1 VETQLKKKAS
11 SVLSSS
17 LESNKTLTTIGLRNC
32 QLAKPSLVSLIRS
45 IRKHPVLKILDL
57 AMNDMSSIEVAKE
70 LEDTLTFHRSLEDLN
85 IAACQLTHQGVA
97 FICTGLG
104 KNSTIKSIHLDANKI
119 GKYIV
124 KVAEAATANKI
135 LEILTMK
142 SVEVS
147 KKDITDFFNT
157 LATSSHLK
165 MINLERN
172 DLERAPFEA
181 RLKQYSNLRV
191 SF

>member
-1 VETQLKKKAS
+1 
-11 SVLSSS
+11 
-17 LESNKTLTTIGLRNC
+17 
-32 QLAKPSLVSLIRS
+32 VSLIRS
-45 IRKHPVLKILDL
+45 IRKHPVLKFLDL
-57 AMNDMSSIEVAKE
+57 AMNDMSSVEVAKE
-70 LEDTLTFHRSLEDLN
+70 LEDTLTFHRSLEELN
-85 IAACQLTHQGVA
+85 IAACQLTHQGLA
-97 FICTGLG
+97 CICTGLG
-104 KNSTIKSIHLDANKI
+104 KNTTIKSFHLDANKI

-135 LEILTMK
+135 LENLTLK

-165 MINLERN
+165 TINLERN
-172 DLERAPFEA
+172 DLEKAPFEA

-191 SF
+191 NF